1 MEYIYLRIP
10 GLFPV
15 CLKYPVFTEKKT
27 SNSSSRQGG
36 GRSDVGGQ
44 DVLTGATDLPGRDL
58 VRV

>member
-15 CLKYPVFTEKKT
+15 CLKDSVFTGKS

-36 GRSDVGGQ
+36 GRRDVGGQ
-44 DVLTGATDLPGRDL
+44 GVLTGATDLTGRDL
-58 VRV
+58 VRA